1 MNDRMPDF
9 PPITGLYVPGH
20 RSDRFERAFTSG
32 ADLVILDLEDAV
44 PVTQKATAR
53 EAIVATLTARVAGLR
68 DERSGNA
75 EPTADAD
82 ADADAGTDADADTDG
97 DADARG
103 SLGARG
109 ETLIQV
115 RVNAG
120 PFLADDLAAIALF
133 LQADGAARP
142 VEVRLPKVEAASD
155 VDRVI
160 HFLDD
165 VSPGS
170 SRHVAVTAILETAL
184 GVERALEIASHPAVT
199 RLALGESDLASDL
212 ATRHPDVIGYAR
224 TRVLFAARA
233 AGLDAPMMSAYPDIR
248 DQAGLLADT
257 ADGATRGWLGRVA
270 IHPSQLAVI
279 ASAFR
284 PEPAEV
290 VWAEQVLDAMRD
302 GGVTTLASG
311 EMVDPAMI
319 GRARSIVARKNAT
332 AAVT

>member
-1 MNDRMPDF
+1 MNDRTSDF

-20 RSDRFERAFTSG
+20 RADRFERAFTSG

-44 PVTQKATAR
+44 PDAQKAQAR
-53 EAIVATLTARVAGLR
+53 EAIVAALAERVAGLR
-68 DERSGNA
+68 GEGSGTA
-75 EPTADAD
+75 EVTADAGADAD
-82 ADADAGTDADADTDG
+82 ADATADAS
-97 DADARG
+97 ANARG

-109 ETLIQV
+109 EMLIQV

-120 PFLADDLAAIALF
+120 PFLADDLAAIAPF
-133 LQADGAARP
+133 VQAGGAGQA

-160 HFLDD
+160 RLLDE

-170 SRHVAVTAILETAL
+170 SPRIAVTAILETAL
-184 GVERALEIASHPAVT
+184 GVERAFEIASHPAVT

-212 ATRHPDVIGYAR
+212 ATRHPDVIAYAR

-248 DQAGLLADT
+248 DQAGLRADT

-290 VWAEQVLDAMRD
+290 VWAEQVLEAMRD

-319 GRARSIVARKNAT
+319 GRARSIIARKNAT

>member
-1 MNDRMPDF
+1 MNDRMSDF

-20 RSDRFERAFTSG
+20 RSDRFQRAFTSG

-44 PVTQKATAR
+44 PVEQKAEAR
-53 EAIVATLTARVAGLR
+53 EAIVAALAERVAGFR
-68 DERSGNA
+68 DVGGGKA
-75 EPTADAD
+75 EVDSDVDVDVDVDA
-82 ADADAGTDADADTDG
+82 T
-97 DADARG
+97 ADARG
-103 SLGARG
+103 RRGARG

-120 PFLADDLAAIALF
+120 PFLADDLAAVAPF
-133 LQADGAARP
+133 VQAHGAARA
-142 VEVRLPKVEAASD
+142 VEIRLPKVEATAD

-160 HFLDD
+160 RLLDD

-170 SRHVAVTAILETAL
+170 SQHVAVTAILETAL

-248 DQAGLLADT
+248 DQAGLRTDT

-270 IHPSQLAVI
+270 IHPTQLAVI

-290 VWAEQVLDAMRD
+290 VWAEQVLEAMRD

>member
-1 MNDRMPDF
+1 MSDRMSDF

-20 RSDRFERAFTSG
+20 RSDRFERALTSG

-44 PVTQKATAR
+44 PVAQKSEAR
-53 EAIVATLTARVAGLR
+53 EAIVATLLARRESAGA
-68 DERSGNA
+68 DEG
-75 EPTADAD
+75 P
-82 ADADAGTDADADTDG
+82 
-97 DADARG
+97 
-103 SLGARG
+103 
-109 ETLIQV
+109 LIQV

-120 PFLADDLAAIALF
+120 PFLADDLAAIAPF
-133 LQADGAARP
+133 VQADGVVRA
-142 VEVRLPKVEAASD
+142 VEVRLPKVEAAAD

-160 HFLDD
+160 HLLEK

-170 SRHVAVTAILETAL
+170 SQRIAVTAILETAL

-199 RLALGESDLASDL
+199 RVALGESDLASDL
-212 ATRHPDVIGYAR
+212 ATRHPDVIAYAR

-248 DQAGLLADT
+248 DQAGLRADT

-290 VWAEQVLDAMRD
+290 AWAEQVLEAMRD
-302 GGVTTLASG
+302 GGVTTLESG

-319 GRARSIVARKNAT
+319 GRARSIIARKNAT

>member
-1 MNDRMPDF
+1 MSASTSHF

-20 RSDRFERAFTSG
+20 RADRFGRALSSG

-44 PVTQKATAR
+44 PLAQKAEAR
-53 EAIVATLTARVAGLR
+53 EAIVAALAQRRNGYRADVTGRAPTGAA
-68 DERSGNA
+68 DEG
-75 EPTADAD
+75 P
-82 ADADAGTDADADTDG
+82 
-97 DADARG
+97 
-103 SLGARG
+103 
-109 ETLIQV
+109 LIQV

-120 PFLADDLAAIALF
+120 PFLADDLAAIAPF
-133 LQADGAARP
+133 VQASGGAWA

-160 HFLDD
+160 HLLDE

-170 SRHVAVTAILETAL
+170 SQHVAVTAILETAL
-184 GVERALEIASHPAVT
+184 GIERALDIALHPAVT

-212 ATRHPDVIGYAR
+212 ATTHPDVIAYAR

-248 DQAGLLADT
+248 DQAGLRADT

-284 PEPAEV
+284 PEPGEV
-290 VWAEQVLDAMRD
+290 VWAEQVLEAMRD
-302 GGVTTLASG
+302 GGVTTLSNG

-319 GRARSIVARKNAT
+319 GRARSIIARKNAT
-332 AAVT
+332 AAVA

>member
-44 PVTQKATAR
+44 PVEQKAEAR
-53 EAIVATLTARVAGLR
+53 EAIVATLAARVAGSR
-68 DERSGNA
+68 DLGGGD
-75 EPTADAD
+75 ADAD
-82 ADADAGTDADADTDG
+82 ADADAAV
-97 DADARG
+97 DARARR
-103 SLGARG
+103 GARG
-109 ETLIQV
+109 ETLVQV

-120 PFLADDLAAIALF
+120 PFLGDDLAAIAPF
-133 LQADGAARP
+133 VQAPGAARA
-142 VEVRLPKVEAASD
+142 VEIRLPKVEATAD

-160 HFLDD
+160 RLLDE

-170 SRHVAVTAILETAL
+170 SQHVAVTAILETAL

-248 DQAGLLADT
+248 DQAGLRADT

-319 GRARSIVARKNAT
+319 GRARSIIARKNAT
-332 AAVT
+332 TAVT

>member
-1 MNDRMPDF
+1 MNDRMSDF

-44 PVTQKATAR
+44 PVAQKAEAR
-53 EAIVATLTARVAGLR
+53 EAIVAALAQRGGGLR
-68 DERSGNA
+68 D
-75 EPTADAD
+75 
-82 ADADAGTDADADTDG
+82 
-97 DADARG
+97 
-103 SLGARG
+103 

-120 PFLADDLAAIALF
+120 PFLADDLAAIAPF
-133 LQADGAARP
+133 LQTGGSARP
-142 VEVRLPKVEAASD
+142 VEVRLPKVEASSD

-160 HFLDD
+160 HLLDD

-170 SRHVAVTAILETAL
+170 GQHIAVTAILETAL

-212 ATRHPDVIGYAR
+212 ATRHPDVIAYAR

-248 DQAGLLADT
+248 DQAGLRADT

-290 VWAEQVLDAMRD
+290 VWAEQVLEAMRD

-319 GRARSIVARKNAT
+319 GRARSILARKNAT
-332 AAVT
+332 SAVT

>member
-1 MNDRMPDF
+1 MNDRMSDF

-44 PVTQKATAR
+44 PVAQKAEAR
-53 EAIVATLTARVAGLR
+53 EAIVATLLARRESV
-68 DERSGNA
+68 
-75 EPTADAD
+75 DASE
-82 ADADAGTDADADTDG
+82 GP
-97 DADARG
+97 
-103 SLGARG
+103 
-109 ETLIQV
+109 LIQV

-120 PFLADDLAAIALF
+120 PFLADDLAAIAPF
-133 LQADGAARP
+133 VHGDGAARA
-142 VEVRLPKVEAASD
+142 VEVRLPKVEAAAD

-160 HFLDD
+160 HLLDE
-165 VSPGS
+165 VSPGAS
-170 SRHVAVTAILETAL
+170 PHIAVTAILETAL
-184 GVERALEIASHPAVT
+184 GVERALEIASHPAVI
-199 RLALGESDLASDL
+199 RVALGESDLASDL
-212 ATRHPDVIGYAR
+212 ATRHPDVIAYAR

-248 DQAGLLADT
+248 DQAGLRADT

-290 VWAEQVLDAMRD
+290 VWAEQVLEAMRD

>member
-1 MNDRMPDF
+1 MNDRMSGF

-20 RSDRFERAFTSG
+20 RADRFERAFSSG

-44 PVTQKATAR
+44 PNARKAEAR
-53 EAIVATLTARVAGLR
+53 ESIVAALAERIAALR
-68 DERSGNA
+68 DGGSAN
-75 EPTADAD
+75 TAVDAD
-82 ADADAGTDADADTDG
+82 ADA
-97 DADARG
+97 RR
-103 SLGARG
+103 SPGARG
-109 ETLIQV
+109 NILIQV

-120 PFLADDLAAIALF
+120 PFLADDLAAIAPF

-142 VEVRLPKVEAASD
+142 VEVRLPKVEAAAD

-160 HFLDD
+160 HLLDE

-170 SRHVAVTAILETAL
+170 SQHIAVTAILETAL

-248 DQAGLLADT
+248 DQAGLRADT
-257 ADGATRGWLGRVA
+257 SDGATRGWLGRVA
-270 IHPSQLAVI
+270 IHPTQLAVI

-290 VWAEQVLDAMRD
+290 VWAEQVLMAMRD
-302 GGVTTLASG
+302 GGVTTLESG

-319 GRARSIVARKNAT
+319 GRARSIIARKNAT

>member
-1 MNDRMPDF
+1 MNDRMSDF

-20 RSDRFERAFTSG
+20 RSDRFERALTSG

-44 PVTQKATAR
+44 PVAQKAEAR
-53 EAIVATLTARVAGLR
+53 GAIVAALAERAMGLR
-68 DERSGNA
+68 D
-75 EPTADAD
+75 
-82 ADADAGTDADADTDG
+82 
-97 DADARG
+97 
-103 SLGARG
+103 

-120 PFLADDLAAIALF
+120 PFLADDLAAIAPF

-160 HFLDD
+160 HLLDD

-170 SRHVAVTAILETAL
+170 GQHIAVTAILETAL

-248 DQAGLLADT
+248 DQAGLRADT
-257 ADGATRGWLGRVA
+257 ADGAARGWLGRVA
-270 IHPSQLAVI
+270 IHPSPNRC
-279 ASAFR
+279 SR
-284 PEPAEV
+284 PCA
-290 VWAEQVLDAMRD
+290 
-302 GGVTTLASG
+302 TG
-311 EMVDPAMI
+311 E
-319 GRARSIVARKNAT
+319 
-332 AAVT
+332 

>member
-1 MNDRMPDF
+1 MNDRMSDF

-44 PVTQKATAR
+44 PVAQKAEAR
-53 EAIVATLTARVAGLR
+53 EAIVAALAGRGVGLR
-68 DERSGNA
+68 D
-75 EPTADAD
+75 
-82 ADADAGTDADADTDG
+82 
-97 DADARG
+97 
-103 SLGARG
+103 

-120 PFLADDLAAIALF
+120 PFLADDLAAIAPF
-133 LQADGAARP
+133 LQTGGSARP
-142 VEVRLPKVEAASD
+142 VEVRLPKVEAATD

-160 HFLDD
+160 HLLDD

-170 SRHVAVTAILETAL
+170 GQHIAVTAILETAL

-212 ATRHPDVIGYAR
+212 ATRHPDVIAYAR

-248 DQAGLLADT
+248 DQAGLRADT

-290 VWAEQVLDAMRD
+290 VWAEQVLEAMRD

-319 GRARSIVARKNAT
+319 GRARSILARKNAT
-332 AAVT
+332 TAVT